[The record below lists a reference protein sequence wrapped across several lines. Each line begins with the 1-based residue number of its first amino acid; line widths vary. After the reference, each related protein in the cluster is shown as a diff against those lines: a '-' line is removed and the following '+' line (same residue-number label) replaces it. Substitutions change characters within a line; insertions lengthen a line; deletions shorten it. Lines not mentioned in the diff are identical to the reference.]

1 MTDTVITI
9 FQNYGWPG
17 VIAVVF
23 IIILTHFINSGQKK
37 SDKKMSEG
45 FEKLSDSMIQQNNKL
60 IDAITTSITKNN
72 QMTQDQLFNIINRSI
87 KYEDNRKREQH
98 DDKFNYRINISNNI
112 TSILKEINDT
122 CHAARTIIVE
132 FHNSNEN
139 LVGLPFAKYDATFE
153 WLNRDVSTISSKLK
167 DMQIQIISPIIPLL
181 KDAHNNIIHFDENDI
196 NNVIYHKSS
205 VLYSQ
210 LKEININ
217 DIIYSGIYDNNN
229 KLIGLICI
237 EFTNKHPYIDNNVDY
252 ESINT
257 LTEKISLLIQM
268 K

>member
-37 SDKKMSEG
+37 SYKYMSEG
-45 FEKLSDSMIQQNNKL
+45 FEKLSDSMMQQNNKL

-87 KYEDNRKREQH
+87 KYEDNRKKEQH

-112 TSILKEINDT
+112 TSIL
-122 CHAARTIIVE
+122 
-132 FHNSNEN
+132 
-139 LVGLPFAKYDATFE
+139 KYDATFE

-167 DMQIQIISPIIPLL
+167 DMQIQIISPIIPLV
-181 KDAHNNIIHFDENDI
+181 KDAHNNIIHFNEDDI
-196 NNVIYHKSS
+196 NNLIYHKSS

-252 ESINT
+252 ENINT
-257 LTEKISLLIQM
+257 LSEKISLLIQM